1 MNYHKKNMNEIN
13 IYCLSLFKSDYK
25 NIINKNYI
33 PVGLGNDGF
42 GEDWLTDR
50 KGYNIS
56 EKNPYYG
63 EYTFHYN
70 LWKNNIIDKNYNGWI
85 GFCTYRRFWLQ
96 DKKKTDLNLLDENF
110 LKEVPD
116 EWKNNYD
123 SVLVEPIFTNKTKLS
138 KIIKHGKKNLIKNP
152 FLFLNKE
159 NITIKIHFDMYH
171 GYGNLDKAID
181 QLSNKDK
188 EKFRKFVNTETCFN
202 PYNMFICKNKKL
214 LFDYYREVFPW
225 LEKCEKI
232 FGFDLGESYGQKRIY
247 GFLAERYLS
256 YWFKTYA
263 NPINWPIYFKDR
275 NF

>member
-25 NIINKNYI
+25 NIIDKNYI
-33 PVGLGNDGF
+33 PVGLGNDNFVEG
-42 GEDWLTDR
+42 WLTDK
-50 KGYNIS
+50 KGDNIS
-56 EKNPYYG
+56 QKNPYYG

-85 GFCTYRRFWLQ
+85 GFCTYRRFWAQ
-96 DKKKTDLNLLDENF
+96 DKRKRDFNLLDENF
-110 LKEVPD
+110 LRSVPD
-116 EWKNNYD
+116 EWQNFD

-181 QLSNKDK
+181 QLTDKDK

-202 PYNMFICKNKKL
+202 PYNMFICKNKKI
-214 LFDYYREVFPW
+214 LFNYYNDVFSW

-232 FGFDLGESYGQKRIY
+232 FGFDLSESYGQKRIY
-247 GFLAERYLS
+247 GFLAERFLS

-263 NPINWPIYFKDR
+263 NPVDWPIYFKE
-275 NF
+275 NNN